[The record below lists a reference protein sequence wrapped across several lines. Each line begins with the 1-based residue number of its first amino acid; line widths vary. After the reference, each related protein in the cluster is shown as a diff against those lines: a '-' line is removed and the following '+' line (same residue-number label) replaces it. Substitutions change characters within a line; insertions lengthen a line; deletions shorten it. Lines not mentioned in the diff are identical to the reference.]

1 MPGRIP
7 DGIRMAEE
15 VLERMPVNQGK
26 EWTFNTVADSY
37 EKIRPGYP
45 NELYQA
51 MFAYAPTD
59 ASGSALEI
67 GIGAGQATPPVLK
80 TGCALTAV
88 EYGDQLAQL
97 CREKFSDHSRFSVI
111 TGKFEDA
118 VLPEDSFDLV
128 YSASA
133 FHWVPEEIGYPGVL
147 RILKPGGAFARFA
160 NHPYQA
166 KDDPALFEEIQ
177 NAYAEYYYPYYKKEP
192 RKLGEYTEEQAAAR
206 AAIADRYGFTD
217 TRYMLFHRVRT
228 LSAAEYR
235 MLIGTYSDHITMEES
250 IRERFFDAI
259 EETINRHGGTISI
272 FDTIDLQMA
281 RKP

>member
-1 MPGRIP
+1 MP
-7 DGIRMAEE
+7 M
-15 VLERMPVNQGK
+15 NQGK
-26 EWTFNTVADSY
+26 EWTFNTVADAY

-45 NELYQA
+45 DELYQTL
-51 MFAYAPTD
+51 FAYAPLD
-59 ASGSALEI
+59 AFRSALEI

-97 CREKFSDHSRFSVI
+97 CREKFADYSRFSVI
-111 TGKFEDA
+111 TGRFEDA
-118 VLPEDSFDLV
+118 GLPDNSFDLV

-133 FHWVPEEIGYPGVL
+133 FHWVPEELGYPKVFRL
-147 RILKPGGAFARFA
+147 LKPGGAFARFA

-166 KDDPALFEEIQ
+166 KDNPVLFEEIQ
-177 NAYAEYYYPYYKKEP
+177 QAYAEYYYPYYKKQP
-192 RKLGEYTEEQAAAR
+192 GKLGEYTEEQAAAR
-206 AAIADRYGFTD
+206 AAIAARYGFTD

-235 MLIGTYSDHITMEES
+235 TLIGTYSDHITIEES
-250 IRERFFDAI
+250 IRGRFFEAI
-259 EETINRHGGTISI
+259 EDTINRHGGFISI

>member
-1 MPGRIP
+1 MP
-7 DGIRMAEE
+7 M
-15 VLERMPVNQGK
+15 NQGK

-45 NELYQA
+45 EELYRVL
-51 MFAYAPTD
+51 FAYAPLGD
-59 ASGSALEI
+59 SSHAAEI
-67 GIGAGQATPPVLK
+67 GIGGGQATLPVLK
-80 TGCALTAV
+80 TGCRLTAV

-97 CREKFSDHSRFSVI
+97 CREKFREYSRFSVI

-118 VLPEDSFDLV
+118 DLPENSFDLI

-133 FHWVPEEIGYPGVL
+133 FHWIPEEIGYPKVF
-147 RILKPGGAFARFA
+147 RMLKSGGAFARFA

-166 KDDPALFEEIQ
+166 KDHPALFEEIQ
-177 NAYAEYYYPYYKKEP
+177 KAYAEYYYPYYKKQP
-192 RKLGEYTEEQAAAR
+192 GKLNEYTEEQAAAR
-206 AAIADRYGFTD
+206 AAVADKYGFTD
-217 TRYMLFHRVRT
+217 TQYALFHRVRT
-228 LSAAEYR
+228 LSSAEYR
-235 MLIGTYSDHITMEES
+235 MLISTYSDHITIEKN

-259 EETINRHGGTISI
+259 EDTINRHGGSVSI